1 MREYLPPEQF
11 EHGRLFG
18 VLADTLADTVD
29 TVMNRQHEPTKVLDI
44 VDNVPLSVTE
54 RERSDH
60 LTHSSALRH
69 INDIVGLGAKHS
81 LDQPTKVAQARH
93 AVLVLQDAVTGEQL
107 LLTTTRGTVTDGRH
121 VSSTDVYVNDDAII
135 TQYSMCKLGDNVY
148 QTRKSLNVI
157 DGRIVN
163 EAFALVEAKS
173 PGLSLGLLSGTE
185 NPLNVA
191 QRVKQIRP
199 LVLEQYSQ
207 AETDRFINDLV
218 KRFNDKCAAYAL
230 EQKLG
235 GSALSVDDL
244 NEAID
249 LFQDPDRWT

>member
-1 MREYLPPEQF
+1 MREYLPEQF

-18 VLADTLADTVD
+18 VLADALADTVD
-29 TVMNRQHEPTKVLDI
+29 TAMSRQHERTGVLDI
-44 VDNVPLSVTE
+44 VDDVPLSVAE
-54 RERSDH
+54 RERGDH
-60 LTHSSALRH
+60 LMHSSALSH
-69 INDIVGLGAKHS
+69 INDIVGLGTKHNP
-81 LDQPTKVAQARH
+81 DQLTKVAQARH
-93 AVLVLQDAVTGEQL
+93 AVLVLRDVVSSQQL
-107 LLTTTRGTVTDGRH
+107 LLATTHGTTTDGRC

-163 EAFALVEAKS
+163 EAFALVETKS

-235 GSALSVDDL
+235 GSVLSVDDL
-244 NEAID
+244 NEAIA

>member
-1 MREYLPPEQF
+1 MREYLPEQF

-18 VLADTLADTVD
+18 VLADALADTVD
-29 TVMNRQHEPTKVLDI
+29 TAMSRQHERTGVLDI
-44 VDNVPLSVTE
+44 VDNVPLSVAE

-60 LTHSSALRH
+60 LMHSSALSH
-69 INDIVGLGAKHS
+69 INDIVGLGTKHNP
-81 LDQPTKVAQARH
+81 DQLTKVAQARH
-93 AVLVLQDAVTGEQL
+93 AVLVLRDVVSSQQL
-107 LLTTTRGTVTDGRH
+107 LLATTHGTTTDGRH
-121 VSSTDVYVNDDAII
+121 ARSTDVYVNDDAIA
-135 TQYSMCKLGDNVY
+135 TRYSMCKLGDNVY
-148 QTRKSLNVI
+148 QTRKSLNII

-163 EAFALVEAKS
+163 EAFVLVEAKS
-173 PGLSLGLLSGTE
+173 PGLSLGLLGGTE

-191 QRVKQIRP
+191 QRISQIRP

-207 AETDRFINDLV
+207 AETDRFIDDLV

-249 LFQDPDRWT
+249 LFQDSGRWT

>member
-1 MREYLPPEQF
+1 MREYLPEQF

-18 VLADTLADTVD
+18 VLADALADTVD
-29 TVMNRQHEPTKVLDI
+29 TAMSRQHERTGVLDI
-44 VDNVPLSVTE
+44 VDNVPLSVAE

-60 LTHSSALRH
+60 LMHSSALSH
-69 INDIVGLGAKHS
+69 INDIVGLGTKHNP
-81 LDQPTKVAQARH
+81 DQLTKVAQARH
-93 AVLVLQDAVTGEQL
+93 AVLVLRDVVSSQQL
-107 LLTTTRGTVTDGRH
+107 LLATTHGTTTDGRC

-148 QTRKSLNVI
+148 QTRKSLNII

-163 EAFALVEAKS
+163 EAFVLVEAKS
-173 PGLSLGLLSGTE
+173 PGLSLGLLGGTE

-191 QRVKQIRP
+191 QRISQIRP

-207 AETDRFINDLV
+207 AETDRFIDDLV

-230 EQKLG
+230 EQQLG

-249 LFQDPDRWT
+249 LFQDSGRWT